1 MQLCTQNFVC
11 PMFFKNNEV
20 FAKQERGMQLPATY
34 LFPDCNNV
42 TLNEHLMDKSIN
54 HRTNSIVTI
63 AC

>member
-1 MQLCTQNFVC
+1 
-11 PMFFKNNEV
+11 MFFKNNEV

-42 TLNEHLMDKSIN
+42 TLNEHLMDKSIK
-54 HRTNSIVTI
+54 HRTNSIVSI